1 MLFAEKNYIMKKII
15 VISGSPRKGD
25 SYRVVKRIEKKMHNL
40 GDVTFEYLI
49 LRKYNIEYCR
59 GCLTCMRKGE
69 DRCPL
74 KDDIPMIRDKML
86 NADGVIFVSP
96 VYVHSVTA
104 SMKNL
109 FDRTAYYLHRPCFH
123 DKFAL
128 SVSTTE
134 LSGLNETLHYLAFPI
149 KSMGFN
155 LVGEIGV
162 LAAAF
167 AEHGPYRNEMMAKID
182 KAAKDL
188 FQSMETQ
195 KPIAPRLGD
204 IVFFNKLKTKI
215 RMHKSRFAA
224 DYEYWQNKGW
234 LDADYFFPAKINVV
248 QKGIGGI
255 PVKLIKRML
264 RKKLGKEVYQ
274 KFTGQYPESA

>member
-1 MLFAEKNYIMKKII
+1 
-15 VISGSPRKGD
+15 
-25 SYRVVKRIEKKMHNL
+25 VVKLIEKQMHDL
-40 GDVTFEYLI
+40 GDVEFEYLI

-74 KDDIPMIRDKML
+74 KDDIPMIREKMQ
-86 NADGVIFVSP
+86 NANGVIFVSP

-104 SMKNL
+104 PIKNL
-109 FDRTAYYLHRPCFH
+109 FDRMAYYLHRPCFH

-128 SVSTTE
+128 IVSTTE
-134 LSGLNETLHYLAFPI
+134 LSGLKETLHYLAFPV

-167 AEHGPYRNEMMAKID
+167 AEPGPYQNEMMANIN
-182 KAAKDL
+182 KASADF
-188 FQSMETQ
+188 FQRMENQ
-195 KPIAPRLGD
+195 CKIAPRLSE

-215 RMHKSRFAA
+215 TMHKSRFPA

-234 LDADYFFPAKINVV
+234 LDADYFFPAKVNAI
-248 QKGIGGI
+248 QKTIGGL

-264 RKKLGKEVYQ
+264 RKKLGAEVYQ
-274 KFTGQYPESA
+274 KFIGQYSESA

>member
-1 MLFAEKNYIMKKII
+1 M
-15 VISGSPRKGD
+15 
-25 SYRVVKRIEKKMHNL
+25 
-40 GDVTFEYLI
+40 
-49 LRKYNIEYCR
+49 
-59 GCLTCMRKGE
+59 
-69 DRCPL
+69 
-74 KDDIPMIRDKML
+74 
-86 NADGVIFVSP
+86 
-96 VYVHSVTA
+96 
-104 SMKNL
+104 
-109 FDRTAYYLHRPCFH
+109 AYYLHRPCFH
-123 DKFAL
+123 EKFAL

-167 AEHGPYRNEMMAKID
+167 MESGPYRNETMAKID
-182 KAAKDL
+182 KAAQDL
-188 FQSMETQ
+188 FQGMASR

-215 RMHKSRFAA
+215 TMHRSRFAA

-234 LDADYFFPAKINVV
+234 LDADYFFPAKINAI
-248 QKGIGGI
+248 QKAIAGL

-264 RKKLGKEVYQ
+264 RKKLGAEVYR
-274 KFTGQYPESA
+274 KFMGQSPESA

>member
-1 MLFAEKNYIMKKII
+1 MKKIL

-25 SYRVVKRIEKKMHNL
+25 SHRLVKLIEKKMRDL
-40 GDVTFEYLI
+40 GDVEFEYSV

-59 GCLTCMRKGE
+59 GCLSCMRKGE

-74 KDDIPMIRDKML
+74 KDDIPMIHDKML

-104 SMKNL
+104 SIKNL
-109 FDRTAYYLHRPCFH
+109 FDRMAYYLHRPCFH

-128 SVSTTE
+128 IVSTTE
-134 LSGLNETLHYLAFPI
+134 LSGLKETLQYLSFPV

-155 LVGEIGV
+155 LVGKTGG

-167 AEHGPYRNEMMAKID
+167 TEPGPYRNEMMAKIN

-188 FQSMETQ
+188 FQSMLNQ
-195 KPIAPRLGD
+195 NPIAPRRGD

-215 RMHKSRFAA
+215 IMHRSRFAT
-224 DYEYWQNKGW
+224 DYKYWQDKGW
-234 LDADYFFPAKINVV
+234 LDADYFFPTRINAI
-248 QKGIGGI
+248 QKAIGGL
-255 PVKLIKRML
+255 PVKLIKKKL
-264 RKKLGKEVYQ
+264 RKKLGAEVYQ
-274 KFTGQYPESA
+274 KSIGQYPESA